1 MHVTIDSSPL
11 TYHLFS
17 PFVARAKVEA
27 YPSVTDSL
35 FNDVSEA
42 IEALEIAINASFS
55 EIETRHMKERIQLS
69 KMQMG
74 KYEALLKM
82 YPDLT
87 TFDPSIPKLKKQNEE
102 AMVPMSNFNIEE
114 SEGDEDSLVDM
125 PIYYKRSK
133 LNLQI

>member
-1 MHVTIDSSPL
+1 M
-11 TYHLFS
+11 TYHHLFS

-27 YPSVTDSL
+27 YPEVTDSL

-42 IEALEIAINASFS
+42 IEALENAINASCT

-82 YPDLT
+82 YPDLA
-87 TFDPSIPKLKKQNEE
+87 TFDPSIPKLNKQNEE
-102 AMVPMSNFNIEE
+102 DMVPMSNFNIEKNE
-114 SEGDEDSLVDM
+114 DEDSLVDM
-125 PIYYKRSK
+125 PIYYKRSR
-133 LNLQI
+133 LNLQM